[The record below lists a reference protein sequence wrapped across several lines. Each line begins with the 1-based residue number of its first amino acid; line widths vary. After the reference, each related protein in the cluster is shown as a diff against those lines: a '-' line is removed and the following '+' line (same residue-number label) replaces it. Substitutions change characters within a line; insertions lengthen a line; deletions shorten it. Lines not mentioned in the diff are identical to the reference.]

1 MKKLI
6 TLLFIFILLC
16 SCGKKTEEADA
27 AITHEGNEASVAETY
42 AELNKSWDE
51 NYAINNDYIG
61 ELTVGELLTCPF
73 VQGRTNDAYLR
84 RGWQTMNYDEEGSV
98 FLDSRNSLDDQNLI
112 IYGHYVYASYD
123 ASGTHKF
130 TPLRLLT
137 EEENYEANRYI
148 TLQLQDEI
156 RTYEIALVLYV
167 DTYVAEDGLRYTV
180 PELQY
185 DHTDFGDYF
194 DIFITNAEAAAFY
207 DTGIRPVKN
216 DRLLTL
222 QTCVEGNEDL
232 REIVVAR
239 LINTVNTR

>member
-1 MKKLI
+1 MKELLK
-6 TLLFIFILLC
+6 TLSDIIEVPENKIYC
-16 SCGKKTEEADA
+16 
-27 AITHEGNEASVAETY
+27 VM
-42 AELNKSWDE
+42 ELND
-51 NYAINNDYIG
+51 DYIG
-61 ELTVGELLTCPF
+61 ELTVGKLFTCSV
-73 VQGRTNDAYLR
+73 VQGETNDTYIR
-84 RGWQTMNYDEEGSV
+84 TDWKTMQYDEEGSV
-98 FLDSRNSLDDQNLI
+98 FLDYRNSLDDQNMI

-130 TPLRLLT
+130 TPLRLLK

-148 TLQLQDEI
+148 TLQLEDEI
-156 RTYEIALVLYV
+156 RTYEIAMVLYV

-185 DHTDFGDYF
+185 DLTDLGDHF
-194 DIFITNAEAAAFY
+194 DTFIVNAEAAAFY

-216 DRLLTL
+216 DRLLTM

-239 LINTVNTR
+239 LIKTVRIR